1 MAERLVT
8 LGVPCAHAQR
18 KVSRVAQPGGLLG
31 RTPRAACSISL
42 LSCYL
47 LLSLFAPC
55 PSTFS
60 SMRLGV
66 FSADFRGT
74 FGIRMARRLPLFS
87 LLRVGVLRAFVLLLS
102 FCPAARLS
110 LPKPCPS
117 SRLLLLGF
125 LFGHAIR
132 IPGLLQALLL
142 LSVTPERGGAPSVPD
157 PRWGATGHRVLHA
170 GAPCPRSATTLSG

>member
-31 RTPRAACSISL
+31 RTPRAACISL
-42 LSCYL
+42 LSSYL
-47 LLSLFAPC
+47 LLSLFAPF

-60 SMRLGV
+60 GMRLGV

-74 FGIRMARRLPLFS
+74 FGIRMARRLPPFS
-87 LLRVGVLRAFVLLLS
+87 LLLVGVLRAFVLLLS
-102 FCPAARLS
+102 FCPAAPPIS
-110 LPKPCPS
+110 AKPCPS

-125 LFGHAIR
+125 SSGTPFGSR
-132 IPGLLQALLL
+132 GLLPALLFA
-142 LSVTPERGGAPSVPD
+142 ERHS
-157 PRWGATGHRVLHA
+157 RA
-170 GAPCPRSATTLSG
+170 GWRSLGS

>member
-1 MAERLVT
+1 MVDLPDPSAGRWVPASFCVLCFVFRNGSALMAERLVT

-66 FSADFRGT
+66 FSADFRGIS
-74 FGIRMARRLPLFS
+74 GS
-87 LLRVGVLRAFVLLLS
+87 EWRVGSLYSHCYASAFSVRLYSCSLS
-102 FCPAARLS
+102 AQPPAYLCQSLAR
-110 LPKPCPS
+110 
-117 SRLLLLGF
+117 
-125 LFGHAIR
+125 
-132 IPGLLQALLL
+132 
-142 LSVTPERGGAPSVPD
+142 
-157 PRWGATGHRVLHA
+157 PRVS
-170 GAPCPRSATTLSG
+170 CS